1 MRKIYYTTKQI
12 YKIDELTTKKFLIPS
27 IILMEN
33 AGHVVAE
40 FVKKHIAKNKT
51 CKVLV
56 FCGPGKNGGDGFV
69 CARYLHIWGF
79 KISVVK
85 FIPESKYKGDS
96 LVNYKIIKRLGVKIV
111 DFELLNVK
119 KLIDESDVIIDA
131 IFGIGI
137 TRNIEGDYYYA
148 IDLINNSK
156 KTVLSIDIPSGLNAD
171 SGEIMG
177 VAVKSN
183 YTLTMGFQKIGFKYK
198 SAKKFLG
205 KLILCDIGYPEI
217 KV

>member
-12 YKIDELTTKKFLIPS
+12 YKIDKLTTKKFLIPS

-69 CARYLHIWGF
+69 CARYLSVWGF
-79 KISVVK
+79 VVK
-85 FIPESKYKGDS
+85 VITFVEENNYNGDT
-96 LVNYKIIKRLGVKIV
+96 LLNYKILKKIKVGIEKFNYEKVKILV
-111 DFELLNVK
+111 RNV
-119 KLIDESDVIIDA
+119 DVIVDA